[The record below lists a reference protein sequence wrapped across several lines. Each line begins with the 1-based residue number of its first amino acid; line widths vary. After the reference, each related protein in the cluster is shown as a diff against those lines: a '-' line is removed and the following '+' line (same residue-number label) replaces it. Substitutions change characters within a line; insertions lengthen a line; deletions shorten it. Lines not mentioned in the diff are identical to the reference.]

1 MPLINPTPDFSSVA
15 GVRLSLSYSSINHA
29 KAKEKLKLKRVRY
42 TTFIE

>member
-29 KAKEKLKLKRVRY
+29 KTKEKLKLKRDRY